1 MFAGFALGI
10 DDLMVDWNGGVD
22 ERNVKRIAAREGPM
36 PDELI
41 LLRQQ
46 GDLRDLREALLGDE
60 RPAGFLRDLGLSA
73 VCAPGAALSMLHR
86 ERKVIVP
93 CLLEALVG
101 GELDE
106 VILHTLCAILSNET
120 KRVGKVSAL
129 NIATGCCKC
138 LVSA

>member
-1 MFAGFALGI
+1 MILAGFALGI
-10 DDLMVDWNGGVD
+10 D
-22 ERNVKRIAAREGPM
+22 
-36 PDELI
+36 
-41 LLRQQ
+41 
-46 GDLRDLREALLGDE
+46 
-60 RPAGFLRDLGLSA
+60 
-73 VCAPGAALSMLHR
+73 
-86 ERKVIVP
+86 
-93 CLLEALVG
+93 